1 MKHQKLE
8 FGEVKVERA
17 KISNTP
23 PKTIR
28 RPLVKT
34 GLKGGLYLRRGSQ
47 IFMKFFSWLQDV
59 ILRWQGGSVSALLVS
74 SFFEKSAK
82 VEKWHIFDELEVD
95 PKIVFSTCCGASENL
110 HDVN

>member
-1 MKHQKLE
+1 M
-8 FGEVKVERA
+8 R
-17 KISNTP
+17 
-23 PKTIR
+23 
-28 RPLVKT
+28 

-59 ILRWQGGSVSALLVS
+59 ILRWQGAFVSALLVS

-82 VEKWHIFDELEVD
+82 VEKWPVFDQLEVD
-95 PKIVFSTCCGASENL
+95 PKIVFSTCRGASENL